1 MRKGAVILKRLGDK
15 RNVISIQ
22 DYERGYYIGVNLP

>member
-1 MRKGAVILKRLGDK
+1 MRKGVVILKRLGDK

-22 DYERGYYIGVNLP
+22 DYERRHHIGIN

>member
-1 MRKGAVILKRLGDK
+1 MRRGAVILKRLGDK

-22 DYERGYYIGVNLP
+22 DYERRHYIGTDRP